1 MKAGILGIKLG
12 MTQVITDDGQVIPVT
27 VVEAGPCSVV
37 QKKSADTDGYG
48 AVQIGFSEK
57 RTNLINKPEKGHLN
71 KGKIAPVRFLREF
84 RVDDVDSYEM
94 GQTYSADLFSEG
106 EFIDVTGVSKGKGT
120 AGGMKRWGFRGGR
133 ASHGAEKVHRKV
145 GSIGCSAY
153 PGKVFKG
160 KKMPGRMGNERVTV
174 QNLTVVRIQAE
185 KNLLLIKGAVPGHKN
200 GLLII
205 KKAVKKG

>member
-57 RTNLINKPEKGHLN
+57 RTNLVNKPEKGHLN
-71 KGKIAPVRFLREF
+71 KGKIAPVRYLREF